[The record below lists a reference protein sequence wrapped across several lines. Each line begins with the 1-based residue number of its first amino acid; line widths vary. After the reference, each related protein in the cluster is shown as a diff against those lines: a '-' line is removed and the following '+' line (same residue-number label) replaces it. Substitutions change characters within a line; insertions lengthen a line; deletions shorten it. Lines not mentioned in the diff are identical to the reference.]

1 MIDHKFKKQYGQN
14 FLMDKNILDKIS
26 SSICPG
32 KNDLIIEI
40 GPGSGNLTKRLKEYK
55 ASMVC
60 FEIDKSLDKYL
71 NLLEDDKT
79 KVVYEDFI
87 NVNLEE
93 FVKNYNYENIYVI
106 ANIPY
111 YITTPIIEKIT
122 FSNIKVKSLL
132 LMVQKEVADRLSST
146 NGNREYGYIT
156 VLLNAFYNINKLF
169 NVNRNSFYPV
179 PNVDSAIIKLDS
191 KECNLLN
198 FEKFNKLIKNAFRF
212 KRKTLKNNLIGY
224 DLNLVDSLL
233 GKYGYSLS
241 NRAEEIPVD
250 VYINVANKL

>member
-14 FLMDKNILDKIS
+14 FLMDKNILNKIS